1 MSVERRRSPRWLT
14 SIEMLGTTIVVL
26 MVGALVLWL
35 KAGTRE
41 ARLVFTIGSGLL
53 VYAVGVVALGRRSS
67 PSHISV
73 RPFALAGLCAGAVA
87 ELVNAQFLLSREF
100 AVAGLTGAAIGLA
113 HWVALRTWLRLMGG
127 RSA

>member
-1 MSVERRRSPRWLT
+1 MSMERRRSPRWLT

-26 MVGALVLWL
+26 MVGAMVLWL

-41 ARLVFTIGSGLL
+41 ARIVFTIGSGLL

-67 PSHISV
+67 PSRISV
-73 RPFALAGLCAGAVA
+73 RPFALAGLCAGAIA
-87 ELVNAQFLLSREF
+87 ELVNAQFLLTREF

-113 HWVALRTWLRLMGG
+113 HWAALRTWLRLTGDH
-127 RSA
+127 SA